1 MKSVQEDVN
10 DILSGMTVTELEGI
24 AKALGWDKE
33 TEREKLP
40 NWYGIEG
47 IKFIWHNK
55 WADPEIEYK
64 GRRCSCYVVENTMWE
79 RWIYDDND
87 NLIPEREKDE
97 EGFEKYMLENADEVK
112 ELCELALFGGNW

>member
-1 MKSVQEDVN
+1 MKMRE
-10 DILSGMTVTELEGI
+10 
-24 AKALGWDKE
+24 
-33 TEREKLP
+33 EKL
-40 NWYGIEG
+40 WYGIEG
-47 IKFIWHNK
+47 IKFIWHNE

-112 ELCELALFGGNW
+112 ELCELALFGNW